1 MRGGEISKSLEHCG
15 QSLEVWKRAECAEK
29 SLRFYETETW
39 HEFVGFGEGSVAKCR
54 ERKMELTIK
63 FWSILSRSLD
73 ISQLQWEISAYF
85 RKIILILTPL
95 IFYLSGKSKSFICNV
110 IATWNANPAP
120 FQKYVSSLFSDS
132 TDPNQPIFLLFFL
145 WNPLKMDGYSSGKKK
160 KSLTFKN

>member
-63 FWSILSRSLD
+63 F
-73 ISQLQWEISAYF
+73 
-85 RKIILILTPL
+85 
-95 IFYLSGKSKSFICNV
+95 
-110 IATWNANPAP
+110 
-120 FQKYVSSLFSDS
+120 
-132 TDPNQPIFLLFFL
+132 
-145 WNPLKMDGYSSGKKK
+145 
-160 KSLTFKN
+160 